1 MTEQHRTFCRLCMAA
16 CGLLVNTDGD
26 QVVSVQGDVDH
37 PLSRGYTCSK
47 GRALGTLHH
56 HPNRLDGPL
65 IRGHGGRHGALS
77 KTDWTDVLD
86 DVAARTK
93 AIIDAH
99 GPGAVGMYLATGSA
113 FDTNGRRVAERFI
126 RTLGSPQIYT
136 ATTIDTPCKPLV
148 MELITGH
155 PGLVPLLDWDRARF
169 ALLLGTNPVVS
180 HGHSNP
186 FPDPVTRLRK
196 IARDGELWVV
206 DPRRTETARLASR
219 HLAIRPGTDH
229 VLLAYLVNQLLRDGA
244 DGPYLAAR
252 ATGVDVLAKAV
263 SSFDLEGSAARCGVA
278 ESDLTDLLESIRR
291 HGPASAQTGT
301 GVTMSAGANVAEWLV
316 WALNIVTHS
325 YDQPGAM
332 WFNPGYLRRL
342 DQRSWSPGTGEPGPG
357 PASRPDL
364 PGRFGEF
371 PCAALA
377 DEIEAGN
384 LRALFVVGG
393 NPVTSFPDAGR
404 IRGALQQLD
413 VLAVSD
419 IVASETT
426 ALASH
431 VFACADSLE
440 RADFPQYIDAHLPA
454 VATQYS
460 AAVVPPGADR
470 KPLWWPFAQL
480 GRRLGLDLI
489 RGLDPDTCTDDDL
502 LRTVASRGRLSFE
515 ELKAA
520 NGPVVADDAVF
531 GWVEGMLPDGR
542 WRVAPAPLVAQLADL
557 ADPPS
562 LVLIPRR
569 QPRHVNSAID
579 AAAPRPDQ
587 PLIEIHP
594 SDAAAAGITDGGS
607 VRVTSR
613 SGSLVGV
620 AKVGAGIRRGAV
632 SIPHGFAAPNVSTL
646 TTGARD
652 TDPLTGMV
660 LQSGVAVTLTPAP
673 DDIDNIAAQTAA
685 RREGR

>member
-1 MTEQHRTFCRLCMAA
+1 MAA
-16 CGLLVNTDGD
+16 CGLLVETDGD
-26 QVVSVQGDVDH
+26 QIVGVSGDPDH

-47 GRALGTLHH
+47 GRALGSLHH
-56 HPNRLDGPL
+56 HPDRLDGPL
-65 IRGHGGRHGALS
+65 LRRRGQLWSAS
-77 KTDWTDVLD
+77 WTEVLD
-86 DVAARTK
+86 DLAGRTGEIM
-93 AIIDAH
+93 ATS

-126 RTLGSPQIYT
+126 RTLGSPQVYS

-219 HLAIRPGTDH
+219 HLAPRPGTDH
-229 VLLAYLVNQLLRDGA
+229 ILLAFLVNQLLRAGA
-244 DGPYLAAR
+244 DRAYLAAH
-252 ATGVDVLAKAV
+252 ASGVDVLAAAV
-263 SSFDLEGSAARCGVA
+263 AGFDLESSAARCGLP
-278 ESDLTDLLESIRR
+278 EEDLTDLLEAIRR

-316 WALNIVTHS
+316 WALNIVTHA
-325 YDQPGAM
+325 YDRPGAM

-342 DQRSWSPGTGEPGPG
+342 DTRTWSPGGGEPGPG

-377 DEIEAGN
+377 DEIEAGH

-393 NPVTSFPDAGR
+393 NPVTSFPDAKR
-404 IRGALQQLD
+404 TLAALRRLD
-413 VLAVSD
+413 LLIVCD
-419 IVASETT
+419 IVSSETT
-426 ALASH
+426 GLATH

-440 RADFPQYIDAHLPA
+440 RADLPQYIDAHLPM
-454 VATQYS
+454 VATQYT

-470 KPLWWPFAQL
+470 RPLWWPFAQL
-480 GRRLGLDLI
+480 GRRLGLDLL
-489 RGLDPDTCTDDDL
+489 RGLDPDGCSDDDL
-502 LRTVASRGRLSFE
+502 LSAVASRGRSSFE
-515 ELKAA
+515 DLRAA
-520 NGPVVADDAVF
+520 GGPVVAEDAVF
-531 GWVEGMLPDGR
+531 GWVERLLPDGR
-542 WRVAPAPLVAQLADL
+542 WRLAPASLVAQLATL
-557 ADPPS
+557 ADPPGLA
-562 LVLIPRR
+562 LVPRR

-579 AAAPRPDQ
+579 DAPDTGAGTRRDE
-587 PLIEIHP
+587 PLIELHP
-594 SDAAAAGITDGGS
+594 ADAADAGIVDGGP
-607 VRVTSR
+607 VRVVSR
-613 SGSLVGV
+613 AGSLVGIARV
-620 AKVGAGIRRGAV
+620 ADAIRRGAV
-632 SIPHGFAAPNVSTL
+632 SIPHGYGAPNVSAL
-646 TTGARD
+646 TSAAWD

-660 LQSGVAVTLTPAP
+660 LQSGVPVRLEVPS
-673 DDIDNIAAQTAA
+673 DVEGNIAPTPQR